1 MAREI
6 KFRAWDTRGKSW
18 LYPYPEGFHLFGE
31 TTCFDLIRDQMHE
44 RYPGESSLLLMNEVE
59 VVQYTGLKD
68 KNGKE
73 VYEGDVLQFSD
84 KWEWYRGQFGGG
96 WLATQADKTEV
107 ETNHVKYPYERRV
120 VNLPSDYEWLLSSEI
135 QTYFEVIGNIYENP
149 DLLDKQT

>member
-1 MAREI
+1 MNREI

-68 KNGKE
+68 KNGKPI
-73 VYEGDVLQFSD
+73 YEGDMLSAICINNSITNAVVEFSD
-84 KWEWYRGQFGGG
+84 GSFIVSQIGGERLG
-96 WLATQADKTEV
+96 DFLRDYNERHEV
-107 ETNHVKYPYERRV
+107 V
-120 VNLPSDYEWLLSSEI
+120 
-135 QTYFEVIGNIYENP
+135 GNVFENP
-149 DLLDKQT
+149 ELLEGK

>member
-6 KFRAWDTRGKSW
+6 KFRAWDKLDRVM
-18 LYPYPEGFHLFGE
+18 LYPGWNTERGE
-31 TTCFDLIRDQMHE
+31 RFITIGHMFQLGD
-44 RYPGESSLLLMNEVE
+44 SVE
-59 VVQYTGLKD
+59 VMQYTGLTD

-135 QTYFEVIGNIYENP
+135 QTYFEVIGNIYENS